1 MEPAA
6 QLQAQQLGAAIFVVF
21 MVLAVGLDVTVGHLR
36 AVLRR
41 PGRLVGALL
50 VNYLVVPALVF
61 CAVRALALPQPYA
74 IGVLLVAAAP
84 GGPVGAVLV
93 QKAGGDVPF
102 AVSLMAL
109 CNVLNTALTPALAVI
124 MGIVGLD
131 SDVPVGGMVQSIV
144 LFQLLPLTAAVAWR
158 HHHAP
163 SALRARGWF
172 DQGTKV
178 VLVLAV
184 VIGVA
189 MEARRFADVPAAL
202 ALAAVVPA
210 IAGLAAGGLL
220 SSGDVRDRGTVAIVS
235 GFRSMSVVLL
245 LVTAWFPTLETVLAT
260 LVCSG
265 LMLPVNALAAGV
277 MRRLSGAAP
286 AAAGSDPGSR

>member
-1 MEPAA
+1 MDPAA

-21 MVLAVGLDVTVGHLR
+21 MVLAVGLDVTVEHLR
-36 AVLRR
+36 GVFRR
-41 PGRLVGALL
+41 PLRLIGALL
-50 VNYLVVPALVF
+50 VNYVVVPAIVF
-61 CAVRALALPQPYA
+61 GAVYALELPRAYA

-109 CNVLNTALTPALAVI
+109 CNVLNTALTPALAVM
-124 MGIVGLD
+124 MGVVSVD

-144 LFQLLPLTAAVAWR
+144 LFQLLPLGLAVAWR
-158 HHHAP
+158 NRHEA
-163 SALRARGWF
+163 SALVARRWF

-178 VLVLAV
+178 VLGLGV
-184 VIGVA
+184 VSGLI
-189 MEARRFADVPAAL
+189 MEARRIADVPPVLAVAAL
-202 ALAAVVPA
+202 VPP
-210 IAGLAAGGLL
+210 IAGLVAGAVL
-220 SSGDVRDRGTVAIVS
+220 STGDVRARGTVAVVT

-265 LMLPVNALAAGV
+265 VMLPVSALGAAL
-277 MRRLSGAAP
+277 MRRLSRAAP
-286 AAAGSDPGSR
+286 AADGSGPAAR